1 MNETMRRI
9 FIMMATA
16 IIIIIMG
23 LACAVNTEA
32 ATVKY
37 AKSVG
42 DFNYSHRYVLEAAEY
57 PMSQTKKVDEWVA
70 TPNSTGWM
78 DLKKYTESTADS
90 KHQIWYID
98 NHEQQLTDGIFYPV
112 TAPTY
117 TITNTDPL
125 SPSSN
130 AFMGRAVTYTSKGF
144 YRQSEI
150 YGTFDP
156 CYEHFSSPAQRYKIV
171 KVRTDAKTKRT
182 VFKFVNSKSG
192 KALCAGGYG
201 LFYVRIVE

>member
-1 MNETMRRI
+1 MKKI
-9 FIMMATA
+9 TA
-16 IIIIIMG
+16 IIIGALVIIILG

-37 AKSVG
+37 AKNVS

-57 PMSQTKKVDEWVA
+57 PMSQTKKVDGWVA
-70 TPNSTGWM
+70 TPDADGWM
-78 DLKKYTESTADS
+78 NLKKYSASTAES

-98 NHEQQLTDGIFYPV
+98 NHEYRLNESEGYFYPE

-125 SPSSN
+125 PYWSN
-130 AFMGRAVTYTSKGF
+130 NFMGRAITYTSKGF

-150 YGTFDP
+150 YGTFEP
-156 CYEHFSSPAQRYKIV
+156 CYEHFSSPAQRFKIV
-171 KVRTDAKTKRT
+171 KVRTDAKTGR
-182 VFKFVNSKSG
+182 VIFKFINVKSG
-192 KALCAGGYG
+192 KAMAAGGYA

>member
-1 MNETMRRI
+1 MKNIRA
-9 FIMMATA
+9 FIIGAF
-16 IIIIIMG
+16 IIILMG

-37 AKSVG
+37 AKNIS
-42 DFNYSHRYVLEAAEY
+42 DFKPSGEYILEAAEY
-57 PMSQTKKVDEWVA
+57 PLSQTKKIDGYVA
-70 TPNSTGWM
+70 TPDADGWM
-78 DLKKYTESTADS
+78 NLKKYNASTAES

-98 NHEQQLTDGIFYPV
+98 NHEYRLNESEGYFYPE

-125 SPSSN
+125 PYWSN
-130 AFMGRAVTYTSKGF
+130 DFMGRAITYTSKGF

-150 YGTFDP
+150 YGAFNP
-156 CYEHFSSPAQRYKIV
+156 CYEHFSSPAQRFKIV
-171 KVRTDAKTKRT
+171 KVRTDAKTGRT
-182 VFKFVNSKSG
+182 VFKFVNLKSN
-192 KALCAGGYG
+192 KAMAAGGYA

>member
-1 MNETMRRI
+1 MKKFMTI
-9 FIMMATA
+9 TITA
-16 IIIIIMG
+16 IAIIIMG

-37 AKSVG
+37 AKNVG
-42 DFNYSHRYVLEAAEY
+42 DFNYNHRYVLEAAEY
-57 PMSQTKKVDEWVA
+57 PKSSTTKVDGWVA

-78 DLKKYTESTADS
+78 DLKKYTASTAES
-90 KHQIWYID
+90 KHQIWRID
-98 NHEQQLTDGIFYPV
+98 NHEQQLIDGIFYPV

-117 TITNTDPL
+117 EIYNEDPL
-125 SPSSN
+125 PYWSN
-130 AFMGRAVTYTSKGF
+130 DFMGRAITYTSKGF

-156 CYEHFSSPAQRYKIV
+156 CYEHFSSPAQRWKIV
-171 KVRTDAKTKRT
+171 KVRTDAKTGRA

-192 KALCAGGYG
+192 KALAAGGYAF
-201 LFYVRIVE
+201 FYVRIVE

>member
-1 MNETMRRI
+1 MKNIRA
-9 FIMMATA
+9 FIIGAF
-16 IIIIIMG
+16 IIILMG

-37 AKSVG
+37 AKSVS
-42 DFNYSHRYVLEAAEY
+42 DFNSSHRYVLEAAEY
-57 PMSQTKKVDEWVA
+57 PMSQTKKVDGWVA
-70 TPNSTGWM
+70 TPDSDGWM
-78 DLKKYTESTADS
+78 NLKKYSASTADG

-98 NHEQQLTDGIFYPV
+98 NHEYRLNESEGYFYPE

-125 SPSSN
+125 PYWSN
-130 AFMGRAVTYTSKGF
+130 DFMGRAVTYTSKGF

-150 YGTFDP
+150 YGTFNP
-156 CYEHFSSPAQRYKIV
+156 CYEHFSSPAQRFKIV
-171 KVRTDAKTKRT
+171 KVRTDAKTGRT
-182 VFKFVNSKSG
+182 VFKFVNLKSN
-192 KALCAGGYG
+192 KAMAAGGYA

>member
-1 MNETMRRI
+1 MKKFMTI
-9 FIMMATA
+9 TITAT
-16 IIIIIMG
+16 IIILMG

-37 AKSVG
+37 AKSVS
-42 DFNYSHRYVLEAAEY
+42 DFNYNHRYVLEAVEY
-57 PMSQTKKVDEWVA
+57 PKSQTTKIPGYVA
-70 TPNSTGWM
+70 TPDANGWM
-78 DLKKYTESTADS
+78 GLKKYSASTAES

-130 AFMGRAVTYTSKGF
+130 AFMGRAITYTSKGF

-171 KVRTDAKTKRT
+171 KVRTDAKTGR
-182 VFKFVNSKSG
+182 VIFKFINQKSG
-192 KALCAGGYG
+192 KALAAGGYAF
-201 LFYVRIVE
+201 FYVRIVE

>member
-1 MNETMRRI
+1 MKKFMTI
-9 FIMMATA
+9 TITA
-16 IIIIIMG
+16 IVIIIMG

-37 AKSVG
+37 AKSVSEIVPTG
-42 DFNYSHRYVLEAAEY
+42 EYILEAAEY
-57 PMSQTKKVDEWVA
+57 PMSQTKKVDGWVA
-70 TPNSTGWM
+70 TPDADGWM
-78 DLKKYTESTADS
+78 NLKKYSASTAES

-98 NHEQQLTDGIFYPV
+98 NHEYRLNESEGYFYPE

-125 SPSSN
+125 PYWSN
-130 AFMGRAVTYTSKGF
+130 DFMGRAITYTSKGF

-150 YGTFDP
+150 YGTFEP
-156 CYEHFSSPAQRYKIV
+156 CYEHFSSPAQRFKIV
-171 KVRTDAKTKRT
+171 KVRTDAKTGR
-182 VFKFVNSKSG
+182 VIFKFINVKSG
-192 KALCAGGYG
+192 KAMAAGGYA

>member
-1 MNETMRRI
+1 MKNI
-9 FIMMATA
+9 KSLIIGAF
-16 IIIIIMG
+16 IIIFMG

-32 ATVKY
+32 ATGKY
-37 AKSVG
+37 AKNVS

-57 PMSQTKKVDEWVA
+57 PMSQTKKVDGWVA
-70 TPNSTGWM
+70 TPNADGWM
-78 DLKKYTESTADS
+78 NLKKYNASTAES

-98 NHEQQLTDGIFYPV
+98 NHEYRLNESEGYFYPE

-125 SPSSN
+125 PYWSN
-130 AFMGRAVTYTSKGF
+130 DFMGRAITYTSKGF

-150 YGTFDP
+150 YGTFEP
-156 CYEHFSSPAQRYKIV
+156 CYEHFSSPAQRFKIV
-171 KVRTDAKTKRT
+171 KVRTDAKTGR
-182 VFKFVNSKSG
+182 VIFKFVNVKSG
-192 KALCAGGYG
+192 KAMAAGGYA